1 MPEKSETD
9 RLPFHNRLS
18 RLMAER
24 NASQQA
30 VADAVGVSRQ
40 AVAQWKEGKTVPDMY
55 NFQRLAGYFQVPYEY
70 LLGDTESIARENMAL
85 SDNLGLSDKAIDNL
99 RAIRRNA
106 SLEDGASYISKLKIA
121 SQIIASDEFEKFL
134 ALVQASALD
143 YRKFEESLRCE
154 QIADIA
160 VAERC
165 EEQAYS
171 ATGRAVVDMGEMSA
185 FHLYRAQALMKEI
198 LERIPEE
205 RYHDPLQ

>member
-1 MPEKSETD
+1 MS
-9 RLPFHNRLS
+9 
-18 RLMAER
+18 
-24 NASQQA
+24 
-30 VADAVGVSRQ
+30 
-40 AVAQWKEGKTVPDMY
+40 
-55 NFQRLAGYFQVPYEY
+55 
-70 LLGDTESIARENMAL
+70 
-85 SDNLGLSDKAIDNL
+85 LSDKLGRSDEAIDNL

-106 SLEDGASYISKLKIA
+106 SLEDGAAYISKLEIA

-160 VAERC
+160 AAERR

-171 ATGRAVVDMGEMSA
+171 ATGRAVVNTGEMST

-205 RYHDPLQ
+205 RYHDPLR